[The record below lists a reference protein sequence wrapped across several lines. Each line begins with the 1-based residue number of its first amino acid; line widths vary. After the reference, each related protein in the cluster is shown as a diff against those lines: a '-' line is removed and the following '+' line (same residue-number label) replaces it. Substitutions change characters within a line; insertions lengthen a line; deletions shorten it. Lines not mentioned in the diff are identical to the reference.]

1 MTIKPIALFAII
13 FTINQ
18 SSGQV
23 KEVTEENYDKLPE
36 RSKQYTAG
44 TTMARMVDGLAFRY
58 YWATEG
64 LGNKEYEYRAGEDLR
79 SIQELMRHI
88 YDLSEVIIATA
99 RKEVVDRS
107 GKPALAISPP
117 EMRSITLERLR
128 EASDLLAGIDNF
140 SDYPLRF
147 QGKNSYSE
155 FSFLHLI
162 NGPVSDAIWHT
173 GQIVMLRR
181 AAGNPIPPGVNVF
194 LGTYSN

>member
-1 MTIKPIALFAII
+1 MKILLSIILIISFQHLNGQEITRVHMTY
-13 FTINQ
+13 
-18 SSGQV
+18 
-23 KEVTEENYDKLPE
+23 EKLPDRGSE
-36 RSKQYTAG
+36 YTAG
-44 TTMARMVDGLAFRY
+44 SVLARMIDGLGFRY

-64 LGNKEYEYRAGEDLR
+64 LGNKEYEYRAGEELR

-107 GKPALAISPP
+107 GKTALGISPP

-128 EASDLLAGIDNF
+128 ESADLLAGIDNF

-147 QGKNSYSE
+147 QGKNSSSE

-194 LGTYSN
+194 LGTSSN